1 MAKKLLILLFLVF
14 NTWALEDR
22 ALFSIGD
29 KVFYVSHVNRYIEAL
44 NFLNCYE
51 AKKNHLSLV
60 FQEAGDA
67 IPTLRAKKGDYS
79 KIEMSKIESFTSI
92 ARMMSFVKPL
102 PKELLSSKKA
112 RKCKLA
118 KNFRTQITE
127 IQNANKHLEKISS
140 QKASPYFKEKRPL
153 NTIKFLSKRKFHL
166 EGSIRPI
173 NVR

>member
-92 ARMMSFVKPL
+92 ARIMSFVKPL

-127 IQNANKHLEKISS
+127 IQNANKHLEKNIFTKGLTLFQRKEALKHYKISL
-140 QKASPYFKEKRPL
+140 EKKVPL
-153 NTIKFLSKRKFHL
+153 RRFY
-166 EGSIRPI
+166 
-173 NVR
+173 